1 MSRISDSLWILKQY
15 KVMSK
20 EELQDLENK
29 MKLQAYKENN
39 FEDLVNIHEYLD
51 FETIDLGDL
60 EYGYDYEILTG
71 CHKTENGEYVSDEE
85 EFQEIWDR
93 EFEYYKSEFEIEAVK
108 NVVNNNGDKK
118 IEYKITDCYGEVIG
132 YSDIEEEAEE
142 YINEKATD
150 YTNELVGECFE
161 DLEFEYDEIW
171 CNFVGRFDEY
181 DINIENAEAAG
192 MGVVELR
199 NGDTY
204 LVLGGCGMDMSFQYM
219 HYLILTYKHLTP
231 RFANNSSIK
240 WLRQMV
246 GDERFIELMVMC
258 GLDEELLR
266 KYLKK

>member
-51 FETIDLGDL
+51 FETVDLGELD
-60 EYGYDYEILTG
+60 YGCDYEILTG

-85 EFQEIWDR
+85 EFQEIWNK
-93 EFEYYKSEFEIEAVK
+93 EFECYKNEYSIE
-108 NVVNNNGDKK
+108 K
-118 IEYKITDCYGEVIG
+118 IDGEYVILNACNITLGWYE
-132 YSDIEEEAEE
+132 SEEEAESCIDE
-142 YINEKATD
+142 MATND
-150 YTNELVGECFE
+150 TNQYVGECFE

-171 CNFVGRFDEY
+171 CNFVGRFDDF

-192 MGVVELR
+192 MSVVELR

-204 LVLGGCGMDMSFQYM
+204 LAVGGCGMDMSFQYM

-231 RFANNSSIK
+231 RYSNNSSIK
-240 WLRQMV
+240 W
-246 GDERFIELMVMC
+246 
-258 GLDEELLR
+258 
-266 KYLKK
+266 